1 MSETIRL
8 VHSLIITNRWL
19 ILHINTDTPHVTTYT
34 RLFKY
39 QLLQL
44 SRTNLSLIFLTS
56 NGKKNYFEY
65 KLQSSYNL
73 ILQLIW
79 LIHQQGYKSICTYIS
94 YIAIKLLSVWQRTQV
109 HDFMPKSINILVN
122 YSMEIK

>member
-1 MSETIRL
+1 MTALCNVWDDQTGSKSNNNKPMIN
-8 VHSLIITNRWL
+8 ITHKHW
-19 ILHINTDTPHVTTYT
+19 HTACYTYT

-79 LIHQQGYKSICTYIS
+79 LIH
-94 YIAIKLLSVWQRTQV
+94 
-109 HDFMPKSINILVN
+109 
-122 YSMEIK
+122 

>member
-8 VHSLIITNRWL
+8 VQSLIITNRWL

-73 ILQLIW
+73 ILQ
-79 LIHQQGYKSICTYIS
+79 GYKSICTYIS